1 MVRNRKSIVL
11 LVLMVVLLVLISS
24 RMSPRQ
30 SGRTKTPAVTDDPVP
45 SPTEP
50 VETEAPPADTPE
62 PTPSI
67 YDELPGISRSD
78 WNLKLVN
85 NTYVLANTFA
95 PNVVSIRDN
104 NYFDERAADRL
115 EAMLR
120 AAERAGYTVC
130 VRNAY
135 RPFSTQAYL
144 FNGKASQI
152 LWGTDMTLMEAEEKA
167 RKIVAYPGT
176 SEHQLGLAADIID
189 YDFPY
194 LNREQEERPTQKWL
208 MEHCWDYGFILRY
221 PPDRSEITGIIYE
234 PWHYR
239 YVGVEA
245 AQEIRDL
252 GLTLEEYLEQYYE
265 PID

>member
-30 SGRTKTPAVTDDPVP
+30 TARAKTPAVTDDPLP

-50 VETEAPPADTPE
+50 VETEAPPEDTPE

-85 NTYVLANTFA
+85 NTYILANTFA
-95 PNVVSIRDN
+95 PNVVSIRDS
-104 NYFDERAADRL
+104 NYFDERAADKL
-115 EAMLR
+115 ESMLK

-176 SEHQLGLAADIID
+176 SEHQLGLCADIMD
-189 YDFPY
+189 SADSTMTAEAAEGLPV
-194 LNREQEERPTQKWL
+194 LKWL
-208 MEHCWDYGFILRY
+208 TQHCAEYGFILRY
-221 PPDRSEITGIIYE
+221 PKDKQEITGWYE
-234 PWHYR
+234 PWHFR
-239 YVGVEA
+239 YVGEDVA
-245 AQEIRDL
+245 KYMMDRGIC
-252 GLTLEEYLEQYYE
+252 LEEL
-265 PID
+265 ISML